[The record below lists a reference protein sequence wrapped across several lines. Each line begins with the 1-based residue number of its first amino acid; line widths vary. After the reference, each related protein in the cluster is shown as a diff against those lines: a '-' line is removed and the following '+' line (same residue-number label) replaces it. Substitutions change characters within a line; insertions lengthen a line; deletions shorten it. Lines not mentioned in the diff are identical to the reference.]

1 MICLFVFHSF
11 LLLLLLL
18 LVYDVIICL
27 SPLDSTNNMF
37 SVTVDVGDPEVTC
50 QFLNGPVTSATC
62 TIQYGTDPTY
72 MNLPNTDSSSGIN
85 VNNVTVPLSIPL
97 QGDTL
102 YYYVAS
108 SRGVQI
114 QGNFHTGKCNSY

>member
-11 LLLLLLL
+11 LLLLLL

-85 VNNVTVPLSIPL
+85 VNNVTVPLGIPL

-108 SRGVQI
+108 SRGVQM
-114 QGNFHTGKCNSY
+114 QGNFHTGKYNSY

>member
-1 MICLFVFHSF
+1 
-11 LLLLLLL
+11 
-18 LVYDVIICL
+18 
-27 SPLDSTNNMF
+27 MF
-37 SVTVDVGDPEVTC
+37 SVAVDVGAPEVTY

-85 VNNVTVPLSIPL
+85 VNNVTVPLSTPL
-97 QGDTL
+97 QSGTL

-114 QGNFHTGKCNSY
+114 QGNFHTGKCNGY